1 MSYSIPSESQVKAAL
16 KRVLRKAHSVHSQKL
31 LTKLVIEDLETDK
44 KSYGLSPHRLRLIAL
59 NSSFATVEIH
69 SREGDPKKTLSRC
82 PVCHHSLKRVK
93 NLTIWG
99 GEVTIQFKCR
109 FCGYWT
115 GKKKRVPTRYVFHYK
130 KKNVK

>member
-1 MSYSIPSESQVKAAL
+1 MSYLIPSEKTVKNAL
-16 KRVLRKAHSVHSQKL
+16 KRVLKNAHSIQTQTL
-31 LTKLVIEDLETDK
+31 LHKLVLKELQTK
-44 KSYGLSPHRLRLIAL
+44 KKTYGLSPQRLRMIAL
-59 NSSFATVEIH
+59 QSPFVSIEIH

-82 PVCHHSLKRVK
+82 PVCHHSLTHVK

-99 GEVTIQFKCR
+99 GEVTIQFRCS

-130 KKNVK
+130 KKK